1 MGGRA
6 GRRLRGTGGHEEHMG
21 PALPVAEAIRGA
33 GAVAACGAAAG
44 ALLLPHAR
52 ARAIAALLALALTPV
67 LLVGELWDSPQLVH
81 LRDRPAVAG
90 AGIVAGLAVVAAL
103 AAVLRRPPGLLPPLA
118 VFTLPFRIPLES
130 GGESANLLIP
140 LYVVVAGGVV
150 AYAWNRLVGRRGDA
164 AGNGAGDPGPWR
176 DPAPGRV
183 EIALA
188 AFVVLYAVQS
198 LYSSDFESALKNV
211 AFFYVPFM
219 LLLRLLTSV
228 HWSRRVVYASSGVVV
243 SLALLFA
250 AIGFLEYATRHV
262 FWNQKVIAANEFE
275 SYFRVNSLFFDP
287 NIYGRF
293 LALVMIGLACTLL
306 WPRRTRA
313 VALASIALAVLWA
326 AIILTFSQSSFAA
339 LLTGLAVLAA
349 LRWSWKPVAVAVGA
363 VALLA
368 GAVVLI
374 APGSVHLNLK
384 SSHSIDKASSGR
396 LDLMRGGL
404 SMFADR
410 PLQGFGSGAFAERFR
425 AREKVGSREAAVAS
439 HTIPITV
446 AAEQGIVGLATYAF
460 VLVAAFALLFRGLG
474 QLHGR
479 APPLRLVSRG
489 YVAAAFTALV
499 LHTLL
504 YAAFLEDPITWTL
517 LAAAIVLSRPE
528 PSALRSSTRAE
539 PARTPS
545 SSS

>member
-1 MGGRA
+1 MGS
-6 GRRLRGTGGHEEHMG
+6 
-21 PALPVAEAIRGA
+21 ALAVAEAVKGV
-33 GAVAACGAAAG
+33 GAVAACGAAGG

-52 ARAIAALLALALTPV
+52 ARAIAALLALALTPI
-67 LLVGELWDSPQLVH
+67 LLVGELWGSPQIEH
-81 LRDRPAVAG
+81 LRNRPAFAG
-90 AGIVAGLAVVAAL
+90 AGIVAGLAVVVAL
-103 AAVLRRPPGLLPPLA
+103 AALLRRHPWLLPPFA
-118 VFTLPFRIPLES
+118 VLTLPFRIPLES

-140 LYVVVAGGVV
+140 LYVVVAAGVL
-150 AYAWNRLVGRRGDA
+150 AYAWNRLVGRRES

-176 DPAPGRV
+176 DPSPGRV

-188 AFVVLYAVQS
+188 LFVVLYALQS
-198 LYSSDFESALKNV
+198 LYSSDFETALKNI

-228 HWSRRVVYASSGVVV
+228 HWSRRVVYACSGVAVG
-243 SLALLFA
+243 LALLFA
-250 AIGFLEYATRHV
+250 AIGFAEYATRHI

-306 WPRRTRA
+306 WPRRPRA
-313 VALASIALAVLWA
+313 VVLTSITLAALWA

-349 LRWSWKPVAVAVGA
+349 LRWSWKPVAAAVGA
-363 VALLA
+363 VALVGL
-368 GAVVLI
+368 AVVLI
-374 APGSVHLNLK
+374 APGTVHLDLK

-410 PLQGFGSGAFAERFR
+410 PFGGFGSGAFAEQFR
-425 AREKVGSREAAVAS
+425 KREKVGSREAAVAS

-446 AAEQGIVGLATYAF
+446 AAEQGIVGLAAYVF
-460 VLVAAFALLFRGLG
+460 VLVAAFALMFRGLEA
-474 QLHGR
+474 LRGR
-479 APPLRLVSRG
+479 APPLRLVSRA

-517 LAAAIVLSRPE
+517 IAAAIVLSRPE
-528 PSALRSSTRAE
+528 PSALRPSTRAE
-539 PARTPS
+539 PARTRS

>member
-1 MGGRA
+1 
-6 GRRLRGTGGHEEHMG
+6 MG
-21 PALPVAEAIRGA
+21 PALAVAEGVQGL
-33 GAVAACGAAAG
+33 GAVAACAAAGG
-44 ALLLPHAR
+44 ALLLPQAR
-52 ARAIAALLALALTPV
+52 RRAIAALVALALTPV
-67 LLVGELWDSPQLVH
+67 LLLGELWDSPQIVS

-90 AGIVAGLAVVAAL
+90 VGVVAGLVAVGLLAAL
-103 AAVLRRPPGLLPPLA
+103 LRRHPWLLPPLA

-140 LYVVVAGGVV
+140 LYAVVAAGVV
-150 AYAWNRLVGRRGDA
+150 AYAWNRLVGRRA
-164 AGNGAGDPGPWR
+164 VEGNGAGDPGPWR
-176 DPAPGRV
+176 DPSPGRV
-183 EIALA
+183 EIALTV
-188 AFVVLYAVQS
+188 FVVLYALQS
-198 LYSSDFESALKNV
+198 LYSSDFESALKNI

-228 HWSRRVVYASSGVVV
+228 HWTRRVVYACSGVAVG
-243 SLALLFA
+243 LALLFA
-250 AIGFLEYATRHV
+250 AIGFVEYATRHI

-313 VALASIALAVLWA
+313 VALTSITLAVLWA
-326 AIILTFSQSSFAA
+326 AIILSFSQSSFAA

-349 LRWSWKPVAVAVGA
+349 LRWSWKPVAAAVAAVAVIG
-363 VALLA
+363 LA
-368 GAVVLI
+368 IVLI
-374 APGSVHLNLK
+374 APGAVHLNLK
-384 SSHSIDKASSGR
+384 SSHSVDKASSGR
-396 LDLMRGGL
+396 LDLVRGGL
-404 SMFADR
+404 SMFGDR
-410 PLQGFGSGAFAERFR
+410 PFGGFGSGAFAEQFR
-425 AREKVGSREAAVAS
+425 SREHVGSREAAVAS

-446 AAEQGIVGLATYAF
+446 AAEQGIVGLAAYAF
-460 VLVAAFALLFRGLG
+460 VLVAAFALLFRGLAP
-474 QLHGR
+474 LHGR

-528 PSALRSSTRAE
+528 PSALPASTRAE
-539 PARTPS
+539 PARTQS

>member
-1 MGGRA
+1 MGS
-6 GRRLRGTGGHEEHMG
+6 
-21 PALPVAEAIRGA
+21 ALAVAAAIKGL
-33 GAVAACGAAAG
+33 GAVAACAAAGG

-52 ARAIAALLALALTPV
+52 TRAIAALIALALTPV
-67 LLVGELWDSPQLVH
+67 LLIGELWDSPQIVH
-81 LRDRPAVAG
+81 LRHRPGLAV
-90 AGIVAGLAVVAAL
+90 AGIVAGLLVVAGL
-103 AAVLRRPPGLLPPLA
+103 AALLRRHPWLLPPLA

-130 GGESANLLIP
+130 GGQSANLLIP
-140 LYVVVAGGVV
+140 LYVVVAGGVL
-150 AYAWNRLVGRRGDA
+150 AYAWNRLVGRRDTM
-164 AGNGAGDPGPWR
+164 GNGAGDPGPWR
-176 DPAPGRV
+176 DPSPGRV
-183 EIALA
+183 EVALTV
-188 AFVVLYAVQS
+188 FVVLYALQS
-198 LYSSDFESALKNV
+198 LYSSDFESALKNI

-228 HWSRRVVYASSGVVV
+228 HWSRRVVYACSAAVVG
-243 SLALLFA
+243 LAVLFA
-250 AIGFLEYATRHV
+250 GIGFVEYATRHI

-306 WPRRTRA
+306 WPRSARI
-313 VALASIALAVLWA
+313 VALTSVMLAVLWA
-326 AIILTFSQSSFAA
+326 AIVLTFSQSSFAA

-349 LRWSWKPVAVAVGA
+349 LRWSWKPVAAVVGA
-363 VALLA
+363 VAVVGL
-368 GAVVLI
+368 AVVLI
-374 APGSVHLNLK
+374 APGTVHLNLK

-410 PLQGFGSGAFAERFR
+410 PLQGFGSGSFAERFR
-425 AREKVGSREAAVAS
+425 AREKVGSREAASAS

-446 AAEQGIVGLATYAF
+446 AAEQGVVGLAAYVF
-460 VLVAAFALLFRGLG
+460 VLVTAFALLFRGLG
-474 QLHGR
+474 PLRGR
-479 APPLRLVSRG
+479 APPLRLVSRA

-517 LAAAIVLSRPE
+517 IAAAIVLSRPE
-528 PSALRSSTRAE
+528 PSALRPSTRAA
-539 PARTPS
+539 PARARS

>member
-1 MGGRA
+1 MGS
-6 GRRLRGTGGHEEHMG
+6 
-21 PALPVAEAIRGA
+21 ALAVAEAVKGI
-33 GAVAACGAAAG
+33 GAVAACATAGG
-44 ALLLPHAR
+44 ALLLPHPR
-52 ARAIAALLALALTPV
+52 ARAVAALVALGLTPV
-67 LLVGELWDSPQLVH
+67 LLVGELWDSPQVAH
-81 LRDRPAVAG
+81 LRDRPALAG
-90 AGIVAGLAVVAAL
+90 AGIVAGLVAVAAL
-103 AAVLRRPPGLLPPLA
+103 ATLLRRVPWLLPPLA

-140 LYVVVAGGVV
+140 LYAVVAGGVV
-150 AYAWNRLVGRRGDA
+150 AYAWNRLVGRREVR
-164 AGNGAGDPGPWR
+164 GNGAGELGPWR
-176 DPAPGRV
+176 DPSPGRV
-183 EIALA
+183 ESALT
-188 AFVVLYAVQS
+188 AFVVLYALQS
-198 LYSSDFESALKNV
+198 LYSSDFETALKNI

-228 HWSRRVVYASSGVVV
+228 HWSRRVVYSCSAVAVG
-243 SLALLFA
+243 LALLFA
-250 AIGFLEYATRHV
+250 GIGFVEYATRHI

-293 LALVMIGLACTLL
+293 LALVMIGLACALL
-306 WPRRTRA
+306 WPRRTRT
-313 VALASIALAVLWA
+313 VTLASVTLAVLWG
-326 AIILTFSQSSFAA
+326 AIVLSFSQSSFAA

-349 LRWSWKPVAVAVGA
+349 LRWSWRPVAAAAGA
-363 VALLA
+363 VALV
-368 GAVVLI
+368 GVAVVLI
-374 APGSVHLNLK
+374 APGAVHLNLK

-425 AREKVGSREAAVAS
+425 LREQVGSGAAAVAS

-446 AAEQGIVGLATYAF
+446 AAEQGVAGLAAYAF
-460 VLVAAFALLFRGLG
+460 VLIAAFALLFRGLG
-474 QLHGR
+474 ALRGR
-479 APPLRLVSRG
+479 APPMGLVARA

-504 YAAFLEDPITWTL
+504 YAAFLEDPISWTL

-528 PSALRSSTRAE
+528 PVALPASRRAE

>member
-1 MGGRA
+1 MGTPLA
-6 GRRLRGTGGHEEHMG
+6 
-21 PALPVAEAIRGA
+21 VAEAIQGL
-33 GAVAACGAAAG
+33 GAVAACAAAGG
-44 ALLLPHAR
+44 ALLLPQAR
-52 ARAIAALLALALTPV
+52 ARAIAALVALAVTPV
-67 LLVGELWDSPQLVH
+67 LLVGELWDSPQLET
-81 LRDRPAVAG
+81 LRNRPALAG
-90 AGIVAGLAVVAAL
+90 AGVIAGLVGVAAL
-103 AAVLRRPPGLLPPLA
+103 AALFRRHPWLLPPLA

-130 GGESANLLIP
+130 GGQSANLLIP
-140 LYVVVAGGVV
+140 LYGVVAAGVV
-150 AYAWNRLVGRRGDA
+150 AYAWNRLIGRRDVG
-164 AGNGAGDPGPWR
+164 GNGAGDPGPWR
-176 DPAPGRV
+176 DPSPGRV
-183 EIALA
+183 EIALT
-188 AFVVLYAVQS
+188 AFVVLYALQS
-198 LYSSDFESALKNV
+198 LYSSDFETALKNI

-228 HWSRRVVYASSGVVV
+228 HWSRRVVYACSGIAV

-250 AIGFLEYATRHV
+250 AIGFVEYATRHI
-262 FWNQKVIAANEFE
+262 FWNQKVVAANEFE

-306 WPRRTRA
+306 WPRRTRT
-313 VALASIALAVLWA
+313 VALTSITLAILWA

-349 LRWSWKPVAVAVGA
+349 LRWSWKPVAAAVGA
-363 VALLA
+363 VAVV
-368 GAVVLI
+368 GIAVVLI
-374 APGSVHLNLK
+374 APGTVHLNLK

-410 PLQGFGSGAFAERFR
+410 PVQGFGSGAFAERFR

-446 AAEQGIVGLATYAF
+446 AAEQGIVGLAAYAF
-460 VLVAAFALLFRGLG
+460 VLVAAFVLLFRGLDS
-474 QLHGR
+474 LRDR
-479 APPLRLVSRG
+479 APPLRLVSRA

-539 PARTPS
+539 PARTQS

>member
-1 MGGRA
+1 MGS
-6 GRRLRGTGGHEEHMG
+6 
-21 PALPVAEAIRGA
+21 ALAVAEAIKGL
-33 GAVAACGAAAG
+33 GAVVACAAAGG

-52 ARAIAALLALALTPV
+52 SRALAALLALGLTPV
-67 LLVGELWDSPQLVH
+67 LLVGELWDSPQVQH
-81 LRDRPAVAG
+81 VRDRPALAG
-90 AGIVAGLAVVAAL
+90 AGIVFGLAAVAAL
-103 AAVLRRPPGLLPPLA
+103 AVVLRRRPWLLPPL
-118 VFTLPFRIPLES
+118 VVLTLPFRIPLES
-130 GGESANLLIP
+130 GGESANLLVP
-140 LYVVVAGGVV
+140 LYLVVAAGVV
-150 AYAWNRLVGRRGDA
+150 AYAWNRLVGRRDVA
-164 AGNGAGDPGPWR
+164 ASVTGNGSGDPGPWR

-183 EIALA
+183 ELALTL
-188 AFVVLYAVQS
+188 FVVLYALQS
-198 LYSSDFESALKNV
+198 LYSSDFETALKNI

-228 HWSRRVVYASSGVVV
+228 HWSRRVVYACSGVAVG
-243 SLALLFA
+243 LAILFA
-250 AIGFLEYATRHV
+250 AIGFAEYATRHI

-306 WPRRTRA
+306 WPRRMRA
-313 VALASIALAVLWA
+313 VAVTSVLLAVLWA

-349 LRWSWKPVAVAVGA
+349 LRWSWKPVAAVAAAVAVIA
-363 VALLA
+363 VAI
-368 GAVVLI
+368 VIV
-374 APGSVHLNLK
+374 APGVVHLNPK

-404 SMFADR
+404 SMFGDR
-410 PLQGFGSGAFAERFR
+410 PLHGFGSGAFAKRFR
-425 AREKVGSREAAVAS
+425 SRERVGSRTAAVAS

-446 AAEQGIVGLATYAF
+446 AAEQGLVGLAAYAF
-460 VLVAAFALLFRGLG
+460 VLVAAFALLFRGLAP
-474 QLHGR
+474 LRGR
-479 APPLRLVSRG
+479 APPLRLVSRA
-489 YVAAAFTALV
+489 YVAAAFAALV

-517 LAAAIVLSRPE
+517 LAAAIVLARPE
-528 PSALRSSTRAE
+528 PSPLPSSRRE
-539 PARTPS
+539 EQARTGS